1 MADETEKGEAAPEGP
16 TVESLK
22 AELDSAKAEHAKQMD
37 AISRERDTA
46 KQYAQTV
53 MGQVKQMLESRGNE
67 TESVDFRE
75 KFNQDPEATLNE
87 YFAKRVG
94 PVYEEFLNTSA
105 VSGRELAR
113 SKEIAKPDE
122 SWTKYEKEVDEFMG
136 RMPADIRARP
146 DSWDNA
152 LKYVRSQHLDD
163 EVKERV
169 SKRIEAEKKAA
180 VEVAGPPAPARVARK
195 SLSDEEKRIARALEI
210 DEKDYLAMRDQMV
223 VDPRGGGHL
232 SGD

>member
-1 MADETEKGEAAPEGP
+1 MDDEKVETTPEGP
-16 TVESLK
+16 TVETLQ
-22 AELDSAKAEHAKQMD
+22 AQLAADKAEHAKQLE
-37 AISRERDTA
+37 AAARERDTA
-46 KQYAQTV
+46 KQYAQTLTS
-53 MGQVKQMLESRGNE
+53 QVKQMLESRTNE

-75 KFNQDPEATLNE
+75 KFNENPEATLNE

-105 VSGRELAR
+105 VSGREIAR
-113 SKEIAKPDE
+113 SKEIAKGPEE

-146 DSWDNA
+146 DSWENA

-163 EVKERV
+163 EVKDRV
-169 SKRIEAEKKAA
+169 SKRIEAEKRAA

-195 SLSDEEKRIARALEI
+195 TLSDEEKRIARALEI
-210 DEKDYLAMRDQMV
+210 DEKDYMAMRDQMV
-223 VDPRGGGHL
+223 VDKRGG
-232 SGD
+232 SQITGD